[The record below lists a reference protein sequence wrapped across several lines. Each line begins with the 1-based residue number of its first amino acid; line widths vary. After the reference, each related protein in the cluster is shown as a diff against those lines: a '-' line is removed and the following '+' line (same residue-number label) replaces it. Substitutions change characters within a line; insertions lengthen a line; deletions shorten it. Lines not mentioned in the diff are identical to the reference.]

1 MVEDEDQSHSD
12 NLSADG
18 SSVSADSRK
27 HAPIRSLSNST
38 PRGPSAASIPKP
50 SSRTTA
56 ANSNSLN
63 RGAPSEN
70 PLAQSVPN
78 FSDLRKENT
87 RPSVPSL
94 RGNNPRT
101 QVAKSFARSKSITEE
116 TTNSTP
122 VKEDISRRT
131 QSMRKCMVSTI
142 STTNEIKTIST
153 LSDASNAK
161 FGFKPLKSDL
171 PNSYQSYSYGVEGN
185 GLIPQPVLFHDPIK
199 DQNEDF
205 DTESLEEEV
214 ANTDPS
220 QDFQAD
226 SDNEN
231 PSFDDPDADSVPKP
245 EHNFP
250 QLAQFFPYQYQ
261 NETSDTDAFAESP
274 MGSPGSWNSL
284 QVRKKW
290 GTAQAPTIGGA
301 HMSGRKDMAKGF
313 KRLLKFGRKSR
324 GGTDGVNDWVSAAS
338 TTSEGD
344 DDILEVGEV
353 GPTFGGA
360 LPGEDFRR
368 SNLGYSLAAYDGFS
382 ENDVFGEQ
390 GMSRYAKP
398 SISEPW

>member
-1 MVEDEDQSHSD
+1 MVEDEDEDQSHSD

-18 SSVSADSRK
+18 SSISADSRK
-27 HAPIRSLSNST
+27 HVPSRSLSNSN
-38 PRGPSAASIPKP
+38 PRGPSAASIPKS
-50 SSRTTA
+50 SSRTTS

-63 RGAPSEN
+63 RRAPPEN
-70 PLAQSVPN
+70 PLAQSVPS

-87 RPSVPSL
+87 RPSVASM
-94 RGNNPRT
+94 RGNNSRA
-101 QVAKSFARSKSITEE
+101 QVTKNFARSKSITEE
-116 TTNSTP
+116 ITNSTP

-142 STTNEIKTIST
+142 STTNELKDIST
-153 LSDASNAK
+153 VSDANDAN
-161 FGFKPLKSDL
+161 FGFKPLKSGL
-171 PNSYQSYSYGVEGN
+171 PNSYQSYSYNVEGN

-199 DQNEDF
+199 DDNEDF
-205 DTESLEEEV
+205 ETESLEQEIP
-214 ANTDPS
+214 NTNPS
-220 QDFQAD
+220 GDFQAD

-231 PSFDDPDADSVPKP
+231 PSFDDPGAEGAPIP
-245 EHNFP
+245 ERNFP

-261 NETSDTDAFAESP
+261 NETSDTDAFGESP

-290 GTAQAPTIGGA
+290 GSAQAPTIGGA

-353 GPTFGGA
+353 GPTFGGL
-360 LPGEDFRR
+360 LPGEEFRR

-382 ENDVFGEQ
+382 ESDVFGEQ
-390 GMSRYAKP
+390 GM
-398 SISEPW
+398 